1 MTIDTTTLIISGA
14 LLVGAL
20 VVLVTGHIRRRH
32 RFERRLMQDLL
43 RSYFR
48 GEVPSDQLSQRA
60 REIVGRRFTQSDEF
74 YSLAASAFQ
83 RAVDA
88 ALLQQTPT
96 ELAEKGLLNAMATLK
111 REFGLT
117 DLYQIEGW
125 RSWRE

>member
-20 VVLVTGHIRRRH
+20 AVLVTGHLRRRR
-32 RFERRLMQDLL
+32 RFGRRLVQDLL

-48 GEVPSDQLSQRA
+48 GDVPFDQLGPRA

-83 RAVDA
+83 RAADA
-88 ALLQQTPT
+88 ALLPQAQPGLS
-96 ELAEKGLLNAMATLK
+96 ERRLLNAMATLK

-117 DLYQIEGW
+117 DLYHLED
-125 RSWRE
+125 RRPWRE